1 MLKLNLVSKSFDPS
15 GQLEQL
21 SETAGGALNFGV
33 LTSAII
39 STARSP
45 IGFDYFWAVD
55 RGRRAIRPIRA
66 SALKIP
72 IGGGKFIFRKYVG
85 PSAPRYITQRG
96 LSSLGLSATAAAQ
109 IARGANIIVWLKSF
123 LNNLVDFQASAFKS
137 VTPNGSSGRLASGYQ
152 VRKVQ

>member
-1 MLKLNLVSKSFDPS
+1 MLTLNLVSKSFDPS

-21 SETAGGALNFGV
+21 SETAGGALGFGI
-33 LTSAII
+33 LNSSII

-72 IGGGKFIFRKYVG
+72 IGGGKFIFRKYAG
-85 PSAPRYITQRG
+85 PSAPRYITQRA
-96 LSSLGLSATAAAQ
+96 LSALNLSVGSAAQ
-109 IARGANIIVWLKSF
+109 AATGKTMVTWLKSF
-123 LNNLVDFQASAFKS
+123 LNGLADSQAQAFRQA
-137 VTPNGSSGRLASGYQ
+137 TPGNGTGRLAGGY
-152 VRKVQ
+152 KVKRVG

>member
-21 SETAGGALNFGV
+21 SETVGGALGFGI
-33 LTSAII
+33 LKSEII

-66 SALKIP
+66 KALKIP
-72 IGGGKFIFRKYVG
+72 IGGGKFIFRKYAG
-85 PSAPRYITQRG
+85 PSAPRYITQRAVST
-96 LSSLGLSATAAAQ
+96 LNLSATAAAQ
-109 IARGANIIVWLKSF
+109 TAQGTNMVAWLKSF
-123 LNNLVDFQASAFKS
+123 VNNLADFQASAFKS
-137 VTPNGSSGRLASGYQ
+137 VTPNRSGRLASGYQ
-152 VRKVQ
+152 VRKAQ